1 MAAAVSGRM
10 RVKAGMVVT
19 VLGGWLFCASGARA
33 ERTPCE
39 ASPAPPASTAAPTMV
54 NRPYTGLAITGT
66 AILIPTYLLQ
76 LLSTLA
82 YSPTIQTYDE
92 PCSYCAKAQA
102 LNLIPIAGPWL
113 AAGEA
118 GETDDRFALAIGA
131 VEAGAVALLVIGLI
145 GHDVPAD
152 PEGPKV
158 SLAPFVTPEAKG
170 VTLHMRW

>member
-1 MAAAVSGRM
+1 M
-10 RVKAGMVVT
+10 RVKAGVVVT
-19 VLGGWLFCASGARA
+19 VVGGVILLTSAARA
-33 ERTPCE
+33 GEPPCA
-39 ASPAPPASTAAPTMV
+39 ASPAAAASTTAPKTV

-92 PCSYCAKAQA
+92 PCSYCARAQS

-118 GETDDRFALAIGA
+118 GETDERFALAIGA
-131 VEAGAVALLVIGLI
+131 VEAGAAALLIIGLI
-145 GHDVPAD
+145 GHDVPVEPD
-152 PEGPKV
+152 GPKV
-158 SLAPFVTPEAKG
+158 SLAPFVTTDAKG
-170 VTLHMRW
+170 LSVHMRW